1 MSSATVVVINDDID
15 DATARARQEDKKT
28 GLLVSSQSF
37 VSLLVSSSNYSTS
50 APTTISCVNLVAL
63 ILAWWFFS
71 VAIVMTNNSLMT
83 THNFEYPIILAL
95 LGPIST
101 SASIEVVRA
110 LTFNNAIE
118 DNNSIIGKKAP
129 ESFFFSPSSS
139 SSYKTA
145 ALKAFPTAACTAL
158 SFVLGQLEYRYLS
171 VSAITMLKALMP
183 IITLVISVGFSL
195 ETCSFKLAGSVAIIV
210 AGTLL
215 TSYGGEASFD
225 LFGVILCFADMTSF
239 ALAVCFQQILLNG
252 WTTTNALRAI
262 APLTALLL
270 SLAMLIIDGPKGIV
284 RAVYEMFAVGL
295 HSFAG
300 VCIFG
305 TMTLWTSTA
314 VVKHTSA
321 LWRMVL
327 NQAKGLILIAS
338 SVIINHD
345 IVTNVQMLGWIVCCA
360 GIATY
365 TMVKQQKQ
373 RHDVAMAPMVGKGSG
388 KGSDSNSD

>member
-1 MSSATVVVINDDID
+1 MSSAAVVVINDDID
-15 DATARARQEDKKT
+15 DATARARQEEKKT
-28 GLLVSSQSF
+28 
-37 VSLLVSSSNYSTS
+37 SSSS
-50 APTTISCVNLVAL
+50 APTTISFVNLVAL

-71 VAIVMTNNSLMT
+71 VTLVMTNNSLMT

-101 SASIEVVRA
+101 CASIEVVRA

-118 DNNSIIGKKAP
+118 DNNSIIGKKVL
-129 ESFFFSPSSS
+129 ESFFSPSSS

-145 ALKAFPTAACTAL
+145 ALKALPTAACTAL

-314 VVKHTSA
+314 IVKHTSA

-327 NQAKGLILIAS
+327 NQAKGLILIAA

-388 KGSDSNSD
+388 KGSDSDSD

>member
-1 MSSATVVVINDDID
+1 MSSAAVVVINDDID
-15 DATARARQEDKKT
+15 DATARARQEEKKT
-28 GLLVSSQSF
+28 
-37 VSLLVSSSNYSTS
+37 SSSS
-50 APTTISCVNLVAL
+50 APTTISFVNLVAL

-71 VAIVMTNNSLMT
+71 VTLVMTNNSLMT

-118 DNNSIIGKKAP
+118 DNNSIIGKKAL
-129 ESFFFSPSSS
+129 ESFFSPSSS

-145 ALKAFPTAACTAL
+145 ALKALPTAACTAL

-314 VVKHTSA
+314 IVKHTSA

-327 NQAKGLILIAS
+327 NQAKGLILIAA

-373 RHDVAMAPMVGKGSG
+373 RHDVAMAPMVGKGSD
-388 KGSDSNSD
+388 SDSD